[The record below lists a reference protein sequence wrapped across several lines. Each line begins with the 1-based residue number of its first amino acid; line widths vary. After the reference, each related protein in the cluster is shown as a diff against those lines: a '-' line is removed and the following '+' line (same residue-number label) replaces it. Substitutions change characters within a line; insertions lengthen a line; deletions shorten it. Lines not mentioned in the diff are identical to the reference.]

1 MEANI
6 FGEVAVLFLIMAA
19 GFYARRRGMIDA
31 TVNRGLSELLLNVTL
46 PLMIM
51 VSFNFD
57 FNREMLATAGKLF
70 LISLALHVGLFFA
83 SELFYRRHPGDAKN
97 VLRFTA
103 MFSNCAYMG
112 YPVLQS
118 LYGKIGVFY
127 ASIFTVPFIITLWT
141 LGVMLFA
148 GEGGRPPLRKVLVN
162 PGILAVA
169 VGFVMFAFS
178 LRFPAPIQR
187 ACELVGS
194 TTTPLSM
201 IVVGSMLAEMRF
213 RDMLRGYTVYYGSLV
228 RLVVIP
234 LLVLGVLLLL
244 GVKGTILGI
253 CVISMAMPAAANTAA
268 FAEKY
273 QSDTALASRCVFLT
287 TVLSMFT
294 IPIFIALVEAAIRHN
309 L

>member
-1 MEANI
+1 METNI
-6 FGEVAVLFLIMAA
+6 FNEVTILFLIMAA
-19 GFYARRRGMIDA
+19 GFYARKRGMIDG
-31 TVNRGLSELLLNVTL
+31 TVNRGLSELLLNITL

-57 FNREMLATAGKLF
+57 YNREMLVTAGKLF

-83 SELFYRRHPGDAKN
+83 SELFYRRHPGNAKN

-103 MFSNCAYMG
+103 MFSNCAFMG

-127 ASIFTVPFIITLWT
+127 ASIFSVPFIIVLWT
-141 LGVMLFA
+141 LGVKLFD
-148 GEGGRPPLRKVLVN
+148 GERNGNAFKKALLN

-169 VGFVMFAFS
+169 VGFIMFVFS
-178 LRFPAPIQR
+178 LRLPAPIQR

-213 RDMLRGYTVYYGSLV
+213 REMLRGYSVYYGSLV
-228 RLVVIP
+228 RLLVIP
-234 LLVLGVLLLL
+234 MLVLGILLLL

-253 CVISMAMPAAANTAA
+253 CVISMAMPASANTAA

-273 QSDTALASRCVFLT
+273 QSDTALASRCIFLT
-287 TVLSMFT
+287 TILSMFT
-294 IPIFIALVEAAIRHN
+294 IPIIIAIMQAAIKHN

>member
-1 MEANI
+1 METTI
-6 FGEVAVLFLIMAA
+6 FEEVAVLFLIMTA
-19 GFYARRRGMIDA
+19 GFYARRRGMIDG

-46 PLMIM
+46 PLMIL
-51 VSFNFD
+51 VSFNLD
-57 FNREMLATAGKLF
+57 FSRDMLVTAGKLF
-70 LISLALHVGLFFA
+70 LISLALHVGLFFM
-83 SELFYRRHPGDAKN
+83 SELFYHRHPGDAKN

-103 MFSNCAYMG
+103 MFSNCAFMG
-112 YPVLQS
+112 YPILQS

-127 ASIFTVPFIITLWT
+127 ASIFSVPFIITLWT
-141 LGVMLFA
+141 LGVMLFD
-148 GEGGRPPLRKVLVN
+148 GERSRPALKKALIN
-162 PGILAVA
+162 PGILAVV

-178 LRFPAPIQR
+178 LQLPAPIQR

-213 RDMLRGYTVYYGSLV
+213 REMLKGYSIYYGSLV

-234 LLVLGVLLLL
+234 LLVLGILILL

-287 TVLSMFT
+287 TILSMFT
-294 IPIFIALVEAAIRHN
+294 IPIFIALVQAAIRHN